1 MNKFLLAAL
10 TACSVGAVSA
20 QTTPAPANTP
30 VPNPSAM
37 TKPAV
42 LSKAQVAMLCDT
54 CGVVEAVAYVKR
66 KGKGGAVGM
75 VGGAVAGGLL
85 GSSIGKGDGK
95 TVATVGGAVGGAV
108 VGNEI
113 QKHMT
118 SKKVWA
124 TKVKMKDGT
133 VKTFDQD
140 AKPVWVAGNVVKA
153 DAGKLTKQ
161 P

>member
-1 MNKFLLAAL
+1 MKIAMQKIVSLLL
-10 TACSVGAVSA
+10 LSACISA
-20 QTTPAPANTP
+20 GLSACAPA
-30 VPNPSAM
+30 
-37 TKPAV
+37 
-42 LSKAQVAMLCDT
+42 
-54 CGVVEAVAYVKR
+54 
-66 KGKGGAVGM
+66 
-75 VGGAVAGGLL
+75 
-85 GSSIGKGDGK
+85 I
-95 TVATVGGAVGGAV
+95 VGGAV

-140 AKPVWVAGNVVKA
+140 AKPVWVVGNVVKA